1 MVENVEFVPDG
12 VENPSGF
19 NWAAV
24 LAEEA
29 DELGLEQVF
38 VVETVLD
45 YEGEDLVE
53 FSHGS
58 AELEEYS

>member
-1 MVENVEFVPDG
+1 MVENVKLVPDG
-12 VENPSGF
+12 AENLSGF

-24 LAEEA
+24 FAEEA

>member
-19 NWAAV
+19 KWAAV
-24 LAEEA
+24 FAEEA

>member
-19 NWAAV
+19 NCAAV
-24 LAEEA
+24 FAEEA
-29 DELGLEQVF
+29 DELGLEQVL

-53 FSHGS
+53 FSHGN